1 MLKKIIGI
9 GLFSLVTQWTMAQGV
24 SYEYWL
30 DDDYQGHI
38 VDSGGSDELSFSIDM
53 SPLQQGIHFLN
64 IRARQENSSWGA
76 LCRYAFLV
84 PNLTLPAKQYES
96 WLDCEYDKRIMKPYS
111 DGDILQMVNIDDLS
125 GGIHYYNVRV
135 QDSGGVWGSVSRFV
149 FLKPDKDLAEELKAV
164 EYWIDNDSA
173 NSTTIKMNDSD
184 IVLNIDISALSVGEH
199 QFCCRLQNGN
209 GAWGQNYAYG
219 FTVEESSDIG
229 SVLSEEGNKTLRIY
243 LLTGILFRS
252 GKQDEVMKDMPKG
265 IYIVNGKKI
274 IKQ

>member
-1 MLKKIIGI
+1 
-9 GLFSLVTQWTMAQGV
+9 
-24 SYEYWL
+24 
-30 DDDYQGHI
+30 
-38 VDSGGSDELSFSIDM
+38 
-53 SPLQQGIHFLN
+53 
-64 IRARQENSSWGA
+64 
-76 LCRYAFLV
+76 
-84 PNLTLPAKQYES
+84 
-96 WLDCEYDKRIMKPYS
+96 
-111 DGDILQMVNIDDLS
+111 
-125 GGIHYYNVRV
+125 
-135 QDSGGVWGSVSRFV
+135 
-149 FLKPDKDLAEELKAV
+149 
-164 EYWIDNDSA
+164 
-173 NSTTIKMNDSD
+173 MNDSD